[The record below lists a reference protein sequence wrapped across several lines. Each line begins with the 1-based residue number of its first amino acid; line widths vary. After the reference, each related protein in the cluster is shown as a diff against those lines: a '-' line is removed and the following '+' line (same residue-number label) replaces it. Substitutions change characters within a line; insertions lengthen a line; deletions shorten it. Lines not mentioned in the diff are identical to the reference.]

1 MFFRKRQEGSGLSPT
16 PHKVSTQQTETIFL
30 TKQSAEAMSAGES
43 GYEWWRRFDL
53 FQKSVNKINRV
64 VLIAQEFPR

>member
-1 MFFRKRQEGSGLSPT
+1 M
-16 PHKVSTQQTETIFL
+16 

-43 GYEWWRRFDL
+43 GYERWRRFDL

-64 VLIAQEFPR
+64 VLVAQEFSR